1 MSGVLSVPVHAP
13 AGVQGVSVCAQQG
26 VCPSLPQ
33 STVVR
38 RALGCLA
45 PALPRAAGTHTQ
57 ALLAYTFALA
67 RDSQRAQELLDA
79 LHRKAIRAGTGPSV
93 PRGHQRKER

>member
-1 MSGVLSVPVHAP
+1 MGCSLC
-13 AGVQGVSVCAQQG
+13 QGTLLLVSRVCLCVTSRVS

-45 PALPRAAGTHTQ
+45 AALPGAAGTHTQ

-67 RDSQRAQELLDA
+67 RDSQRTQELLDA

-93 PRGHQRKER
+93 PRGRQRRDR